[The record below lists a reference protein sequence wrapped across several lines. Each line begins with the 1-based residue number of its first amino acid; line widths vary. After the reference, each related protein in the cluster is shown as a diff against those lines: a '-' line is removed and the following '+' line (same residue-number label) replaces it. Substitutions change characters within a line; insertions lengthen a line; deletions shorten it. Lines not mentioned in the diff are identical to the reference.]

1 VYFDQAVPGLSIAI
15 GKVAIGTSC
24 FILSQ
29 HGCLKNKEDSRMKV
43 AGLVLL
49 MIGVGGAAFGTVA
62 VPEISPASAGSAL
75 ALISGAVLVMRGRRK
90 K

>member
-1 VYFDQAVPGLSIAI
+1 MFGSLRRRSILKLLGMMLLLIGLGS
-15 GKVAIGTSC
+15 V
-24 FILSQ
+24 
-29 HGCLKNKEDSRMKV
+29 
-43 AGLVLL
+43 
-49 MIGVGGAAFGTVA
+49 AFGG

>member
-1 VYFDQAVPGLSIAI
+1 VKLLGS
-15 GKVAIGTSC
+15 
-24 FILSQ
+24 
-29 HGCLKNKEDSRMKV
+29 
-43 AGLVLL
+43 VLL
-49 MIGVGGAAFGTVA
+49 LIGVGSVASAA